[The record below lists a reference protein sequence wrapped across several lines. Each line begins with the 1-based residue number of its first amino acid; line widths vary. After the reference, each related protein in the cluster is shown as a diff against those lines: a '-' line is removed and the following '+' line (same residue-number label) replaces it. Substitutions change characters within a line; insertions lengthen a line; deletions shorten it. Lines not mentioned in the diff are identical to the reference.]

1 MSSLSL
7 NIEVLSD
14 DHLIDALLLM
24 QKVFFEEQQIPV
36 DYLPV
41 KIFPQISWGI
51 FNGDSLI
58 GLSIAWKEED
68 LWHWGRYAVH
78 PQWRGKGLG
87 RKLAQVCLSD
97 LFQQGAQE
105 VHIDARNVTLK
116 LLLQF
121 GAKVV
126 GDTFDFYGPVT
137 PMRLKAVDFFE
148 NMRLNK
154 FRR

>member
-1 MSSLSL
+1 MSSSSI
-7 NIEVLSD
+7 NIAVLSD
-14 DHLIDALLLM
+14 HHFNDALLLM
-24 QKVFFEEQQIPV
+24 QKVFFEEQHIPV

-51 FNGDSLI
+51 FKGDTLI
-58 GLSIAWKEED
+58 GLSIAWKEDD

-87 RKLAQVCLSD
+87 KKLAQVSLSD
-97 LFQQGAQE
+97 LFQKGAQE
-105 VHIDARNVTLK
+105 VHIDARDVTLK
-116 LLLQF
+116 LLLQY

-137 PMRLKAVDFFE
+137 PMRLMAVDFFE
-148 NMRLNK
+148 NMKLS
-154 FRR
+154 